1 MPLLTNCWKTC
12 LFAILDTDLKSLQ
25 CKLHNWSIDDM
36 ETLSVVY
43 RTIDLNEDGLIDFIE
58 L

>member
-1 MPLLTNCWKTC
+1 MTIYIAT
-12 LFAILDTDLKSLQ
+12 DMDLKELQ
-25 CKLHNWSIDDM
+25 CKLHNWSVDDI
-36 ETLSVVY
+36 EALSVVY

>member
-1 MPLLTNCWKTC
+1 MLM
-12 LFAILDTDLKSLQ
+12 FAADVDLKSLQ
-25 CKLHNWSIDDM
+25 SQLHNWSIDDM
-36 ETLSVVY
+36 EALSVVY